1 MRIEEIDKN
10 LKVET
15 NIRRDDLIWLNVR
28 EAPFSMHGL
37 YHPTESGAFHRLDPA
52 VADATN
58 EGVAGLNWHTAGGR
72 IRFATDSPYI
82 AIQTVQP
89 ASATMSHIT
98 KLGQSGFDLYTQKD
112 GSYRYVA
119 SFIPPYGQIPGY
131 SSIADF
137 GNMGMRDY
145 TMHMPLY
152 DGVNELYIGLKRG
165 SEIRAAAP
173 YTHKTPVL
181 YYGSSITQD
190 GCASRPGNGYQAM
203 IARKYD
209 ADFINLGFSGSARGE
224 HVMAEYLAS
233 IPCSVFVCDYDHN
246 APSAEHLRNTHEPLY
261 RTFRAAQ
268 PDTPIVFVSKP
279 DFHPGTEDED
289 RRAIIRAT
297 YEKAIAEGDRNV
309 YFIDGETLFEGE
321 WRDSCTVDGCHPN
334 DLGFSRMANV
344 IGSVVGPL
352 L

>member
-137 GNMGMRDY
+137 GNVGMRDY

-203 IARKYD
+203 IARKYE
-209 ADFINLGFSGSARGE
+209 ADFIN
-224 HVMAEYLAS
+224 
-233 IPCSVFVCDYDHN
+233 
-246 APSAEHLRNTHEPLY
+246 
-261 RTFRAAQ
+261 
-268 PDTPIVFVSKP
+268 
-279 DFHPGTEDED
+279 
-289 RRAIIRAT
+289 
-297 YEKAIAEGDRNV
+297 
-309 YFIDGETLFEGE
+309 
-321 WRDSCTVDGCHPN
+321 
-334 DLGFSRMANV
+334 LGFSRMANV